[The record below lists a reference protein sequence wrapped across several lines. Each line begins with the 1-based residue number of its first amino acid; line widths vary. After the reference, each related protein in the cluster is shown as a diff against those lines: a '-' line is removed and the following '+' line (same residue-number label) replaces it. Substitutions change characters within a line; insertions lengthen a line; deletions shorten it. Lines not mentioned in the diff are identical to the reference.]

1 MAIVI
6 LFVFA
11 GPALGGITGG
21 VALAGAMTAGSETSF
36 GDALLGFFPAA
47 ALFSLYGAIFG
58 YWLGFL
64 PALAAGLVI
73 AWHEGWRGPV
83 TGFSAALLGMAVGAL
98 YFMFSEFFG
107 LEAGAYG
114 AAFGVLVCVVP
125 CYVLWRVVR
134 FWGRSDPP
142 AALPSSREAA

>member
-1 MAIVI
+1 
-6 LFVFA
+6 
-11 GPALGGITGG
+11 
-21 VALAGAMTAGSETSF
+21 
-36 GDALLGFFPAA
+36 
-47 ALFSLYGAIFG
+47 
-58 YWLGFL
+58 
-64 PALAAGLVI
+64 VI

-142 AALPSSREAA
+142 AALPSSQEAA